1 MSYTSLYPLMKAA
14 EKGKFAYGAFNVNAF
29 VQVEAAID
37 THYTYH
43 SAAILQGAELANGFL
58 SGNPNY
64 TKASLEDKAKGAK
77 LLADAVRAKAATVP
91 IPVVLHLD
99 HGKTFEICKICVDAG
114 YSSVMVDASSMS
126 YEDNVA
132 LTREVVK
139 YAHAKGVSVEAELGV
154 LSGVEDD
161 VSAQISTYTNPLT
174 ALDFVKKTGVDVL
187 AISYGTSHGA
197 NKGKNVKLRKSI
209 AIATR
214 ELLLHEGLFA
224 MLVSHG
230 SSSVP
235 PYLVQSINER
245 GGSIKD
251 ASGVPADELRPV
263 IEEGGIAK
271 INVDTDI
278 RLAVTNNVRELFLIH
293 PELREEPSVKEIW
306 AYMQANPGQFDP
318 RAYSYPIIDMVLT
331 GKAASH
337 AQALVSDCFYRGTVE
352 ALGQNMAVFG
362 QFGSSYLVESPTL
375 EEMAEFYKK
384 QGI

>member
-209 AIATR
+209 AIATK
-214 ELLLHEGLFA
+214 ELFLHEGVFA

-235 PYLVQSINER
+235 PYLVKSINER
-245 GGSIKD
+245 GGSIQD

-263 IEEGGIAK
+263 IQEGGIAK

-278 RLAVTNNVRELFLIH
+278 RLAVTNNVRELFLLH
-293 PELREEPSVKEIW
+293 PELREDPSVKEIW

-318 RAYSYPIIDMVLT
+318 RTYSYPIIDMVLT
-331 GKAASH
+331 GKAASP

-384 QGI
+384 QGV